1 MTGTR
6 TTSVTV
12 DQFIPAPPQKVW
24 RGLTDPEL
32 HARWW
37 APGDIAPVVGHRFHL
52 QMPRYGAIAC
62 EVLEVVPPE
71 RFVYT
76 FNGTWTLTWQL
87 VAEGSGTRLL
97 LEHSGFDLDD
107 PRDREAL
114 DRMGPGWRDVVV
126 PRLAELAAALD

>member
-1 MTGTR
+1 MTATR

-12 DQFIPAPPQKVW
+12 DQFVAAPAEKVW
-24 RGLTDPEL
+24 RVLTEPEL

-52 QMPRYGAIAC
+52 EMPGFGAIPC
-62 EVLEVVPPE
+62 EVVEVVPHE

-76 FNGTWTLTWQL
+76 FNESWTLTWQL
-87 VAEGSGTRLL
+87 VAEGTGTRLV

-107 PRDREAL
+107 PRDQQAFE
-114 DRMGPGWRDVVV
+114 RMPRGWREVVL
-126 PRLAELAAALD
+126 PALADLAATLA